1 MSTLSLSLVSH
12 GKIMAERSY
21 ARYIL
26 RLIFPFLNLGRKSYQ
41 FIRANQVALINSLI
55 NLL

>member
-26 RLIFPFLNLGRKSYQ
+26 RLIFPFLNLGRESYQ
-41 FIRANQVALINSLI
+41 FIRANQVALIN
-55 NLL
+55 